1 MGPTPSLQA
10 SDHEIAASPADP
22 SGPAPR
28 RGTLDVLV
36 IEGEAD
42 QCELIARCLEAPG
55 RENIRIEFVHTV
67 ADGLRAVRANKY
79 NCVLVSRTL
88 PDGRGIDL
96 LEELDDELL
105 TTPVIGLASGPG
117 TADPVEYFRAGC
129 TDFFVKQE
137 ILDADKLRRGIAQA
151 MARFHR
157 QAMGTVI
164 ARRQL
169 GDAVVKSQEGLI
181 ALARTDRLMGICN
194 RAVFD
199 DYFSTHHAEALG
211 RQGQYALCMIDV
223 DNFKKYNDHYG
234 HAAGDEVLRTVAMV
248 LASTLRENDFI
259 ARYGGEEIVVLLDE
273 IDAENSR
280 SVGERLCRLVQ
291 AKALPHQ
298 ANTPHGCVTVS
309 IGVAVFG
316 ADPSETTTDVL
327 LRADQALYQAKAA
340 GRNTVVVAPSD
351 PGAKR
356 LSA

>member
-10 SDHEIAASPADP
+10 SDHEIVASPADP

-79 NCVLVSRTL
+79 NCVLVSQTL
-88 PDGRGIDL
+88 PDGRGID
-96 LEELDDELL
+96 
-105 TTPVIGLASGPG
+105 
-117 TADPVEYFRAGC
+117 
-129 TDFFVKQE
+129 
-137 ILDADKLRRGIAQA
+137 
-151 MARFHR
+151 
-157 QAMGTVI
+157 
-164 ARRQL
+164 
-169 GDAVVKSQEGLI
+169 
-181 ALARTDRLMGICN
+181 
-194 RAVFD
+194 
-199 DYFSTHHAEALG
+199 
-211 RQGQYALCMIDV
+211 
-223 DNFKKYNDHYG
+223 
-234 HAAGDEVLRTVAMV
+234 
-248 LASTLRENDFI
+248 
-259 ARYGGEEIVVLLDE
+259 LLDE

>member
-1 MGPTPSLQA
+1 M
-10 SDHEIAASPADP
+10 IVASPADP
-22 SGPAPR
+22 SGPARR

-42 QCELIARCLEAPG
+42 QCELIARCLEARG

-67 ADGLRAVRANKY
+67 KDALRAVRGNKY
-79 NCVLVSRTL
+79 NCVLVSHEL

-96 LEELDDELL
+96 LEQLDDELL
-105 TTPVIGLASGPG
+105 TTPVIGLASGTD
-117 TADPVEYFRAGC
+117 TADAVEYIRAGC
-129 TDFFVKQE
+129 TDFFVKQD
-137 ILDADKLRRGIAQA
+137 ILDADKLRRGIAHA
-151 MARFHR
+151 MASFHR
-157 QAMGTVI
+157 RAMGIVI
-164 ARRQL
+164 ERRQL
-169 GDAVVKSQEGLI
+169 GDAVIKSQEGLI

-234 HAAGDEVLRTVAMV
+234 HAAGDEVLRTVARA
-248 LASTLRENDFI
+248 LAATLRENDFI
-259 ARYGGEEIVVLLDE
+259 ARYGGEEIVALLDE
-273 IDAENSR
+273 INAKHSK
-280 SVGERLCRLVQ
+280 SVAERLCRLVQ
-291 AKALPHQ
+291 AEGVPHE
-298 ANTPHGCVTVS
+298 ANAPHGCVTVS

-327 LRADQALYQAKAA
+327 LRADKALYQAKAA
-340 GRNTVVVAPSD
+340 GRNTVVVAASE